1 MSRLVNINGKF
12 LQESAASISFQDLSV
27 QRGYSVF
34 DFFRLVR
41 NQPLHLED
49 HLNRF
54 FNSALEMRLPV
65 PKTREEIKQLI
76 HELIWENELPD
87 SGIRIQLT
95 GGEFADGSDFN
106 APSLIISQLAFP
118 FPTQSMRDNGMHLLL
133 HAHQRQLPQVKSTD
147 YMMSIWLQPLL
158 KENQADDFLYHNNGI
173 ITECPRSNFFMVSPE
188 GKIVTPANNILKG
201 ITRMK
206 VLMLASNYF
215 QVEERD
221 IHIDEL
227 QAATEAF
234 ITSTTKQIIP
244 VTRIN
249 GKEVG
254 NGQVGEVTKK
264 LTTELRAYCGF
275 D

>member
-12 LQESAASISFQDLSV
+12 LQETAASISFQDLSV

-118 FPTQSMRDNGMHLLL
+118 FPTQSMQDNGMHLLL

-173 ITECPRSNFFMVSPE
+173 ITECPRSNFFMVSAE

>member
-12 LQESAASISFQDLSV
+12 LQETAASISFQDLSV

-54 FNSALEMRLPV
+54 FNSASEMRLPV

-76 HELIWENELPD
+76 HELVWENELPD

-95 GGEFADGSDFN
+95 GGEIADGSDFN

-118 FPTQSMRDNGMHLLL
+118 FPTQSMQDNGMHLLL

-227 QAATEAF
+227 QAAPEAF

-249 GKEVG
+249 GQQVG
-254 NGQVGEVTKK
+254 DGQVRQVTKR
-264 LTTELRAYCGF
+264 LTSELQSYCGL
-275 D
+275 

>member
-12 LQESAASISFQDLSV
+12 LQETAASISFQDLSV

-118 FPTQSMRDNGMHLLL
+118 FPTQSMQVNGMHLLL

-173 ITECPRSNFFMVSPE
+173 ITECPRSNFFMVSAE

>member
-118 FPTQSMRDNGMHLLL
+118 FPTQSMQDNGMHLLL

-173 ITECPRSNFFMVSPE
+173 ITECPRSNFFMVLHE

-206 VLMLASNYF
+206 VLMLASNHF
-215 QVEERD
+215 PVEERD

>member
-12 LQESAASISFQDLSV
+12 LQETAASISFQDVSV

-54 FNSALEMRLPV
+54 FNSASEMRLPV

-76 HELIWENELPD
+76 HELVWENELPD

-95 GGEFADGSDFN
+95 GGEIADGSDFN

-118 FPTQSMRDNGMHLLL
+118 FPTQSMQDNGMHLLL
-133 HAHQRQLPQVKSTD
+133 HGHQRQLPQVKSTD

-173 ITECPRSNFFMVSPE
+173 ITECPRSNFFMVSHE

-206 VLMLASNYF
+206 VLMLASNHF
-215 QVEERD
+215 PVEERD

-227 QAATEAF
+227 QTATEAF
-234 ITSTTKQIIP
+234 VTSTTKQIIP

-249 GKEVG
+249 GQHVG
-254 NGQVGEVTKK
+254 DGQVRQVTKR
-264 LTTELRAYCGF
+264 LTSELQSYCGL
-275 D
+275 

>member
-12 LQESAASISFQDLSV
+12 LQETAASISFQDVSV

-54 FNSALEMRLPV
+54 FNSASEMRLPV

-76 HELIWENELPD
+76 HELVWENELPD

-95 GGEFADGSDFN
+95 GGEIADGSDFN

-118 FPTQSMRDNGMHLLL
+118 FPTQSMQDNGMHLLL

>member
-12 LQESAASISFQDLSV
+12 LQETAAAISFQDLSV

-76 HELIWENELPD
+76 HELVWENELPD

-106 APSLIISQLAFP
+106 SPSLIISQLAFP
-118 FPTQSMRDNGMHLLL
+118 FPTQSMQDNGMHLLL

-227 QAATEAF
+227 QTATEAF
-234 ITSTTKQIIP
+234 VTSTTKQIIP

>member
-12 LQESAASISFQDLSV
+12 LQETAASISFQDVSV

-54 FNSALEMRLPV
+54 FNSASEMRLPV

-76 HELIWENELPD
+76 HELVWENELPD

-118 FPTQSMRDNGMHLLL
+118 FPTQSMQDNGMHLLL

-173 ITECPRSNFFMVSPE
+173 ISECPRSNFFMVSAE

-249 GKEVG
+249 GQPVG
-254 NGQVGEVTKK
+254 DGQVRQVTKR
-264 LTTELRAYCGF
+264 LTSELQSYCGL
-275 D
+275 